1 MADTYYNEETQ
12 TIKTKMEVIAEYP
25 NTSFPQPVTDAILDE
40 FGYKPILY
48 VAPPSPSAPTKVVV
62 QDGIEFDVNDGYK
75 IKWVEQD
82 RFSGDDKDTKDA
94 EYQANLDTAQASI
107 IRHERN
113 RLLSETDWMA
123 GSDVTMSDAWKTYR
137 QALRDLPTHS
147 NFPYLNAEDYP
158 TKP

>member
-1 MADTYYNEETQ
+1 MSDTYYNEETQ

-25 NTSFPQPVTDAILDE
+25 NTSFPQPVSDTILDE

-48 VAPPSPSAPTKVVV
+48 VVPPSASASTKIVV
-62 QDGIEFDVNDGYK
+62 QDGVEFDATEGYRT
-75 IKWVEQD
+75 KWVEQD

-94 EYQANLDTAQASI
+94 EFQTKLDTAKASI
-107 IRHERN
+107 VRLERD

-147 NFPYLNAEDYP
+147 NFPNLNAEDYP
-158 TKP
+158 IKP